1 MRLTLRTLIP
11 VFLLTLSLIGISTT
25 AFACI
30 PQPTQ
35 EALLASGLRDLTAPE
50 GITAW
55 RGRVYVATMNGAS
68 SAQNPL
74 SRIFVF
80 DAQGHVLSV
89 LGNHPGEEKIADGS
103 INGLIID
110 HHTGDLLVAANT
122 EGTVLR
128 ITHPDSYHPHVQVY
142 ARIPNTPTTPS
153 GPEDMVLDAR
163 GNLLLSDSNQGLI
176 WQISP
181 AGHVEKFIG
190 PGARYSDAGLFASA
204 IPGLAPNGLAFSP
217 DERTLYVANT
227 WQDSVIAFD
236 YDPTRGTLRGDGNP
250 RLFARNF
257 NPDLEEPA
265 PAPFDAMQIGQV
277 GASASTWLNGPD
289 GLATAANGHIFIA
302 CSNGDNVSELDDA
315 GHFIRTWGSSIVT
328 SRGLLDMPAS
338 VTFDGDS
345 VLVTSMSLFIGTH
358 YGVVRLRVGELG
370 AFGNG
375 NL

>member
-35 EALLASGLRDLTAPE
+35 EALFASGLRDLTAPE

-55 RGRVYVATMNGAS
+55 RGRVYVATMNIAS

-80 DAQGHVLSV
+80 NEQGQLLSTI
-89 LGNHPGEEKIADGS
+89 GTHPGEEVVAEGA

-110 HHTGDLLVAANT
+110 HKTGDLFVAANA
-122 EGTVLR
+122 ESKVLR
-128 ITHPDSYHPHVQVY
+128 IQHPLFHPVISTY
-142 ARIPNTPTTPS
+142 AQLTGTLGLTA
-153 GPEDMVLDAR
+153 GPEDMVLDAQD
-163 GNLLLSDSNQGLI
+163 NLLLSDSNQGII
-176 WQISP
+176 WRISP
-181 AGHVEKFIG
+181 RGQVEKFLG
-190 PGARYSDAGLFASA
+190 PGARYSDHGLFASS
-204 IPGLAPNGLAFSP
+204 IPGLSPNGLAFSP
-217 DERTLYVANT
+217 DMRRLYIANT
-227 WQDSVIAFD
+227 WQDSVIVFE
-236 YDPTRGTLRGDGNP
+236 YDPTRGTLRGDGHP
-250 RLFARNF
+250 HIFAQHY
-257 NPDLEEPA
+257 NPDLEEHA
-265 PAPFDAMQIGQV
+265 PPEFAAMEIGKV
-277 GASASTWLNGPD
+277 GSSASTWLNGPD

-302 CSNGDNVSELDDA
+302 CSNGDNVTELDEA

-358 YGVVRLRVGELG
+358 YGVVRLHVGELG